1 MTRSLA
7 TNGKVKSHKWQ
18 FNAKNAE
25 WERGLYDAVF
35 KELGH
40 HFMKFRVFSLSLQV
54 AIDNMI

>member
-7 TNGKVKSHKWQ
+7 ANDSLKSHKWQ
-18 FNAKNAE
+18 SNAKNAE
-25 WERGLYDAVF
+25 WERDLCDAVF
-35 KELGH
+35 KELGR